1 MEHGL
6 IAPPLHVRY
15 SYFLYNKKNY
25 TCHFFSLDIGYAN
38 NGEQCR
44 NRCQFYAEEFTWC
57 WTVAGHLAAN
67 CTPTG
72 E

>member
-1 MEHGL
+1 MQKKL
-6 IAPPLHVRY
+6 CIF
-15 SYFLYNKKNY
+15 FLDVGY
-25 TCHFFSLDIGYAN
+25 TD